1 MSELFTLEQLL
12 NNLYKNFPEII
23 GIAIQ
28 KYIEFDKIEKT
39 LMTNLIHYKTTT
51 EVNKENTNK
60 IITFLIL
67 YSNCIQY
74 GKSYFLNEIIQNIME
89 MQTLTSYI
97 NTFKTN
103 DVNPGIK
110 TPTKIEE
117 LNSDSDSEQKGGVN
131 SIRFFMNFVCIFLL
145 SELTNVTSVATSMST
160 DFVSTNIPLN
170 LEIDIQMGKIPSIQ
184 SPIQKKIQPTP
195 EEIGNYTKLYDAD
208 TEIPDDTTISANITE
223 LFQPQYIDGLIKQES
238 PYDFVYR
245 LANGNMYGNLFVEE
259 IQQNVAR
266 VNNIVSETYNTLE
279 EMCISFTE
287 ITDRRLPIQLYEI
300 FNSKLASKLD
310 ELQKQ
315 SELKIKDAK
324 DKLMTEELDKYSIQA
339 SDYAT
344 FIPTLSSISNLF
356 SWSSSETVKS
366 TEDPLSSD
374 HDGLTKKET
383 DEIVYGVETSIKNQI
398 ATIQRNVDIEI
409 IQSFTDKINKELRE
423 EYPEDIKVINLKT
436 YLTAICKVKKPK
448 YVFDKI
454 TGLLYITD
462 PTRSRFHLLA
472 LAQNVMQYYDTV
484 IKGIS
489 YIENGEVIVDIPD
502 SIRLKNINSLRE
514 KSELI
519 IEVFTEYAVEL
530 TRTLAEGHS
539 YASNYQEF
547 FQNIEIMWNSQK
559 TRILEATTE
568 FPISERKSK
577 KQMKQSEEEAER
589 IRQELYVE
597 HHIKMQ
603 DAIQQ
608 LATNADNTNITKH
621 QIDQLNQ
628 YLMTYFGGALN
639 TGSNAINLVVNAT
652 SNVGANVVDNADIL
666 KNKFISS
673 IMSIIWAFVKVSM
686 LLSIP
691 AFIFIAFRSGF
702 VSSVFSKIAKKITNP
717 NETPLQNTRIEVRP
731 NLSNNEINIIGS
743 HMLDNSKAV
752 QAKGGNLSHLHNK
765 NKQTRKNQKSIS
777 IKKKTKKR
785 CSN

>member
-1 MSELFTLEQLL
+1 MSEPFTFEQLL
-12 NNLYKNFPEII
+12 TNLNKNFPEII
-23 GIAIQ
+23 GISIQ
-28 KYIEFDKIEKT
+28 KYIEFDKIEKI
-39 LMTNLIHYKTTT
+39 LMSNLIYHKTTT
-51 EVNKENTNK
+51 EVEKENTNK
-60 IITFLIL
+60 IITYLIL
-67 YSNCIQY
+67 YANCIQY
-74 GKSYFLNEIIQNIME
+74 GKSYFLNEIIQNITE

-97 NTFKTN
+97 NTFKTI
-103 DVNPGIK
+103 DVKPGIK

-117 LNSDSDSEQKGGVN
+117 LNSDSDSEQRGGIN
-131 SIRFFMNFVCIFLL
+131 SIRFFMNLVCGFLL
-145 SELTNVTSVATSMST
+145 SELTNVTSVASSMST
-160 DFVSTNIPLN
+160 DFVSINIPLHT
-170 LEIDIQMGKIPSIQ
+170 EIDIQMGKIPSIQ

-195 EEIGNYTKLYDAD
+195 EDIGNYTKLYDAD
-208 TEIPDDTTISANITE
+208 AEIPDDTTISTNITE
-223 LFQPQYIDGLIKQES
+223 LFQPQYMDTLIKQET

-245 LANGNMYGNLFVEE
+245 LVNGNSYEKLFVEE
-259 IQQNVAR
+259 IQENV
-266 VNNIVSETYNTLE
+266 VKLNNIVSETYNALE
-279 EMCISFTE
+279 EMCVSFTE

-300 FNSKLASKLD
+300 FNSKLASKLE

-324 DKLMTEELDKYSIQA
+324 YQLMEEELDKYSILN
-339 SDYAT
+339 SDYTT
-344 FIPTLSSISNLF
+344 FIPTFSSISNLF
-356 SWSSSETVKS
+356 TWSSSEPVKS
-366 TEDPLSSD
+366 EEVSITSSS
-374 HDGLTKKET
+374 GLTQKET
-383 DEIVYGVETSIKNQI
+383 NEILYDVETSINNQI

-409 IQSFTDKINKELRE
+409 IQAFTDKINKELQQ

-462 PTRSRFHLLA
+462 PTRSRFHLLI

-489 YIENGEVIVDIPD
+489 YIENGEVIIDIPD

-539 YASNYQEF
+539 YASNYQDF

-559 TRILEATTE
+559 TRILEATSE

-577 KQMKQSEEEAER
+577 KQMKQSEEESER

-639 TGSNAINLVVNAT
+639 TGTNAINLVVNAT
-652 SNVGANVVDNADIL
+652 SNVGTNVVDNVDIL
-666 KNKFISS
+666 KNKLVSS
-673 IMSIIWAFVKVSM
+673 IMSIIWAFVKGSM

-691 AFIFIAFRSGF
+691 VFIFIAFRTGVF
-702 VSSVFSKIAKKITNP
+702 SSFFSKIAKKITNS
-717 NETPLQNTRIEVRP
+717 NESPLQNTRIEVRP
-731 NLSNNEINIIGS
+731 NLSNNEINIIGTR
-743 HMLDNSKAV
+743 MLDNAKNQ
-752 QAKGGNLSHLHNK
+752 QAKGGKKSQLHK
-765 NKQTRKNQKSIS
+765 KTRKNQKSSS
-777 IKKKTKKR
+777 IKKKTKKIY
-785 CSN
+785 SN